1 MRKSL
6 GTLWALS
13 LTGAFVPM
21 AQAAPA
27 LADLSPPP
35 LAKEVENL
43 GSAWPGPVPQEDLPP
58 LGKQELSNLLLEQA
72 ATLAD
77 LRNPTLRA
85 AWEAVKASQA
95 NLGAAYASWWPSL
108 NLSLNGGPS
117 GTTNFYSYSPNS
129 IYAQLG
135 MSGSSGSSSSSSS
148 PTSSSSSLSTYSSS
162 QNQVLTTH
170 VTTQSYFQA
179 IGELQAVWKV
189 IDPVRA
195 PSIWKNKYLLRQAVD
210 SYIIAKRDNRLN
222 TQKAFVDL
230 QQAHA
235 QMLTGRQIVRNDQI
249 LLAIAMAKKQLGV
262 ASKLDVA
269 KQETLLFADQANL
282 KTAEQNF
289 AVAQAALA
297 AYIVANAPDLLKP
310 GTELAPIGQ
319 WSHSLPE
326 TLLAAEQYRKVI
338 EQRLLDVK
346 TQQADAQIALAPY
359 RPTVELINT
368 LIWTKSAGYAG
379 QAGPPYVF
387 NARSDSW
394 NPASILQVTITPF
407 DGGQARLKAEAFRRQ
422 SEQSLQTYFNTLN
435 EVRRDVQ
442 QQYSKVL
449 AGRDVVILT
458 ARQVGAANEALRV
471 QSLRFNAGFGNS
483 TDVVQSQLNLT
494 QAVASYITA
503 LAEYNRQLLAIS
515 RSSGL
520 AIASDA
526 ELNQKVGNPLA
537 NLRIDQE
544 SLFRRAGVAPA
555 LP

>member
-1 MRKSL
+1 
-6 GTLWALS
+6 
-13 LTGAFVPM
+13 
-21 AQAAPA
+21 
-27 LADLSPPP
+27 
-35 LAKEVENL
+35 
-43 GSAWPGPVPQEDLPP
+43 
-58 LGKQELSNLLLEQA
+58 
-72 ATLAD
+72 
-77 LRNPTLRA
+77 
-85 AWEAVKASQA
+85 
-95 NLGAAYASWWPSL
+95 
-108 NLSLNGGPS
+108 
-117 GTTNFYSYSPNS
+117 
-129 IYAQLG
+129 
-135 MSGSSGSSSSSSS
+135 
-148 PTSSSSSLSTYSSS
+148 
-162 QNQVLTTH
+162 
-170 VTTQSYFQA
+170 
-179 IGELQAVWKV
+179 
-189 IDPVRA
+189 
-195 PSIWKNKYLLRQAVD
+195 
-210 SYIIAKRDNRLN
+210 
-222 TQKAFVDL
+222 
-230 QQAHA
+230 
-235 QMLTGRQIVRNDQI
+235 
-249 LLAIAMAKKQLGV
+249 
-262 ASKLDVA
+262 
-269 KQETLLFADQANL
+269 
-282 KTAEQNF
+282 
-289 AVAQAALA
+289 
-297 AYIVANAPDLLKP
+297 LKP

-442 QQYSKVL
+442 QQYAKVM